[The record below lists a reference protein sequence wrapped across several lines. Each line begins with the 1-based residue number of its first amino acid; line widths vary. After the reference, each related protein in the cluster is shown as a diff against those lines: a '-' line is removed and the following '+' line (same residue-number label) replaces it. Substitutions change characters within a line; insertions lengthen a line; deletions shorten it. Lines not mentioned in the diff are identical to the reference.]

1 MYFATPVPCTLYPE
15 PVLDSRLILITLL
28 IKLGVAAAVSSAL
41 GRSREFQN
49 LLFREDR
56 TVTQTLGLLAFICVP
71 LGLGVL
77 VRVAVPNFYA
87 ADISF
92 ETTILIGILIG
103 PGAAL
108 MGAT

>member
-1 MYFATPVPCTLYPE
+1 M
-15 PVLDSRLILITLL
+15 LDSRIILITLL

-41 GRSREFQN
+41 GRSREFQS

-56 TVTQTLGLLAFICVP
+56 NLGQTLGLVAFICIP
-71 LGLGVL
+71 LALGVW
-77 VRVAVPNFYA
+77 VRVTVPNFYA

-92 ETTILIGILIG
+92 ETTIILGILIG

-108 MGAT
+108 IGAAVLALPAILHG